1 MATALSL
8 GTCRKDRRLQIQI
21 GTGLGLTLGVGP
33 ASRGRGL
40 EARAHQAVSWR
51 VRQPGRQWGGRRR
64 KRRERL
70 ASSGV

>member
-1 MATALSL
+1 MSTALSL

-21 GTGLGLTLGVGP
+21 GAGLGLTLGVGP

-51 VRQPGRQWGGRRR
+51 ARQPGRRGGR